1 MVVEIESTFLN
12 AIVAAKQLYIPYSTQ
27 VAAKKR
33 PRPLPWWWQPPK
45 VEAEVELPPVIAAP
59 VIPEIKGGF
68 KLPPLRPML
77 PKLGVIAVGAI
88 AWGLAILDAVFVIRF
103 FKRFFFGKHE
113 LCNFSFSFSAIP
125 INVGVDC
132 LSAVLAT
139 SLGLAGATA
148 LIASI
153 GIWRAVAELARGK
166 KKEEEDKEEGSSKE
180 EE

>member
-1 MVVEIESTFLN
+1 MVVEIESTFLHE
-12 AIVAAKQLYIPYSTQ
+12 IVAAKQLYIPYSTQ

-88 AWGLAILDAVFVIRF
+88 AWGLAILDAVFVLRF
-103 FKRFFFGKHE
+103 
-113 LCNFSFSFSAIP
+113 C
-125 INVGVDC
+125 
-132 LSAVLAT
+132 
-139 SLGLAGATA
+139 
-148 LIASI
+148 
-153 GIWRAVAELARGK
+153 
-166 KKEEEDKEEGSSKE
+166 
-180 EE
+180 

>member
-1 MVVEIESTFLN
+1 
-12 AIVAAKQLYIPYSTQ
+12 
-27 VAAKKR
+27 
-33 PRPLPWWWQPPK
+33 
-45 VEAEVELPPVIAAP
+45 
-59 VIPEIKGGF
+59 
-68 KLPPLRPML
+68 ML
-77 PKLGVIAVGAI
+77 S
-88 AWGLAILDAVFVIRF
+88 
-103 FKRFFFGKHE
+103 
-113 LCNFSFSFSAIP
+113 CNYYFSFSAIP

-166 KKEEEDKEEGSSKE
+166 REEEEDEEEVSSKE

>member
-12 AIVAAKQLYIPYSTQ
+12 EIVAAKQLCIPYSTQ

-45 VEAEVELPPVIAAP
+45 VEAELELPPVIAAP

-103 FKRFFFGKHE
+103 LRRFFSRKIRVVQLFF
-113 LCNFSFSFSAIP
+113 LFPSARFP
-125 INVGVDC
+125 
-132 LSAVLAT
+132 ST
-139 SLGLAGATA
+139 S
-148 LIASI
+148 
-153 GIWRAVAELARGK
+153 V
-166 KKEEEDKEEGSSKE
+166 
-180 EE
+180 